1 MSWRNDAESARR
13 CHGLKRTTNGLNRC
27 TPVREKAKE
36 LVELLGDNKAIR
48 RARNK
53 AKKLRNKLGKIN
65 TSTNISGG
73 GGGGG
78 GGSSSSERR
87 PYGDLF
93 DFARLRFALFC
104 FVFVVILTRHAS
116 HSRHFTAAD
125 EHGSRG
131 SKKSS
136 KSSSGG
142 SPRVANDDDVSI
154 WI

>member
-1 MSWRNDAESARR
+1 MAWRNDVEFARR
-13 CHGLKRTTNGLNRC
+13 CHGLKRTTNSLNRC

-65 TSTNISGG
+65 TSTNIS

-142 SPRVANDDDVSI
+142 FANDDDVSI